1 MTRASLTIDALE
13 RWTLFGA
20 QWHPLELSSG
30 RAVVELCSCT
40 GEPVDVLQSND
51 PAVISYLRAAQADPS
66 RKGDGDDTRHAN
78 RT

>member
-20 QWHPLELSSG
+20 QWHPLEISSDN
-30 RAVVELCSCT
+30 AVVELCTCV

-51 PAVISYLRAAQADPS
+51 PAVIAYLRAAQP
-66 RKGDGDDTRHAN
+66 TRAEEEMQ
-78 RT
+78 

>member
-20 QWHPLELSSG
+20 QWHPLELSSDI
-30 RAVVELCSCT
+30 AVVELCSCA

-51 PAVISYLRAAQADPS
+51 PAVIAYLRAAQADPS
-66 RKGDGDDTRHAN
+66 
-78 RT
+78 